1 MLEIIETPIFT
12 RAIRELLGDEEY
24 RLLQWG
30 LVARPDLGALVP
42 GGNGLR
48 KLRWAGSGGG
58 KRGGLRILYYWD
70 RGASAVYLLYVYSK
84 RDQEDLTRGQIATL
98 AKLISEELK

>member
-1 MLEIIETPIFT
+1 VLEIIETPIFT

-30 LVARPDLGALVP
+30 LVVRPELGALVP

-48 KLRWAGSGGG
+48 KLRWAGSSGG
-58 KRGGLRILYYWD
+58 KRGGLRVLYYWD
-70 RGASAVYLLYVYSK
+70 RAVGTVYLLYVYSK
-84 RDQEDLTRGQIATL
+84 REQVDLTRSQIAIL
-98 AKLISEELK
+98 AKLISEEFK

>member
-1 MLEIIETPIFT
+1 MLEIVETPVFT
-12 RAIRELLGDEEY
+12 RVIKELLSAEEY

-30 LVARPDLGALVP
+30 LVARPELGPLVP

-48 KLRWAGSGGG
+48 KLRWAGSGAG

-70 RGASAVYLLYVYSK
+70 PAASTVYMLFAYSK
-84 RDQEDLTRGQIATL
+84 RDQSDLTRSQIAML
-98 AKLISEELK
+98 AKLIREELQ